1 MKKIIILSVL
11 VIAIIAGISATVS
24 AQNSTP
30 KKEVSKVEYT
40 CSMHP
45 EVISNK
51 PGTCPKCGMDLVVKE
66 AKVEYT
72 CTMHPEVVSDKPGKC
87 PKCGMELVKKDKAAK
102 KKGMMGCCM

>member
-1 MKKIIILSVL
+1 MAIVL
-11 VIAIIAGISATVS
+11 LIGNLANVS
-24 AQNSTP
+24 AQNTTP
-30 KKEVSKVEYT
+30 KKEASKVEYT

-51 PGTCPKCGMDLVVKE
+51 PGTCPKCGMELVVKE

-87 PKCGMELVKKDKAAK
+87 PKCGMELVKKEKTAK